1 MRTRARLLSTLFTAL
16 LLALIAGIGWPPR
29 AVCTVA
35 QNEGPSEAALA
46 AGLRAQQR
54 HRAQVRNAKLWT
66 LIDYELPFTSV
77 RLWVLDARR
86 DNAVKIASRVSHAW
100 NSGALYATT
109 FSNTPGSELS
119 SLGSFVTMRQPYDG
133 GYGRSLRVR
142 GLDRGENDKAL
153 ARAII
158 FHPDLGMTHSAG
170 CFMLPEAVARRVV
183 DMIAGGSFV
192 YVHGP
197 RQLAR

>member
-1 MRTRARLLSTLFTAL
+1 MRNRARLFSILFTAL
-16 LLALIAGIGWPPR
+16 LLASLAAASWPMR
-29 AVCTVA
+29 ASCSVA
-35 QNEGPSEAALA
+35 PNDGPSPIALA
-46 AGLRAQQR
+46 AGLREQQR
-54 HRAQVRNAKLWT
+54 HRAHVRNANVWT

-100 NSGALYATT
+100 SSGALFATR

-119 SLGSFVTMRQPYDG
+119 SLGSYVTSRRPYDG
-133 GYGRSLRVR
+133 GYGHSLRVR
-142 GLDRGENDKAL
+142 GLDRGENDNAL

-170 CFMLPEAVARRVV
+170 CFMLPADVARKVLGT
-183 DMIAGGSFV
+183 IAGGSFV

-197 RQLAR
+197 

>member
-1 MRTRARLLSTLFTAL
+1 MRNRARLSTILVTAL
-16 LLALIAGIGWPPR
+16 LLALLAGIGWPPI
-29 AVCTVA
+29 ALCTVA
-35 QNEGPSEAALA
+35 QNEGPTEAALA
-46 AGLRAQQR
+46 AGLLARQH
-54 HRAQVRNAKLWT
+54 HRAHVRNEKVWT
-66 LIDYELPFTSV
+66 LIDYDLPFTAV

-86 DNAVKIASRVSHAW
+86 GNAVKIASHVSHAW
-100 NSGALYATT
+100 RSGKLFATV

-119 SLGSFVTMRQPYDG
+119 SLGSFVTVPRPYDG

-142 GLDRGENDKAL
+142 GLDRGENDNAL

-170 CFMLPEAVARRVV
+170 CFMLPNAVARGII

-197 RQLAR
+197 R